1 MKTLTPLVNFG
12 CLEITGEDAATFM
25 QEQFTC
31 DITKISP
38 EKFSLSAYCNEQG
51 RIVATGFIGLFND
64 KYIFITPKNLLA
76 HTMQKLTQYSFFSNV
91 HINKLEQ
98 FMMLGCLGQAPETN
112 LPTANLEVTEVAPET
127 YALCIDKDQHI
138 YIFFGMQTNVLP
150 YQENMLQHEDVTLL
164 LDLNPWE
171 KHNIEAGIAHI
182 YPDTLEKITPH
193 MINYHN
199 KDAISFTKGC
209 FLGQE
214 IIARTQHRGKSK
226 RKLFT
231 AKIIIENN
239 NVRVGS
245 NITSKTKTG
254 DSAGIIISKSM
265 LSSEEALVLA
275 VISDHSIKEKLFCEN
290 NVVELVPEATKQTV
304 VA

>member
-1 MKTLTPLVNFG
+1 MKTLTPLINFG

-31 DITKISP
+31 DITKIS
-38 EKFSLSAYCNEQG
+38 EKKFSLSAYCNEQG
-51 RIVATGFIGLFND
+51 RIVATGFVGMFNG

-76 HTMQKLTQYSFFSNV
+76 HTIQKLTQYSFFSNV
-91 HINKLEQ
+91 YINKLEK
-98 FMMLGCLGQAPETN
+98 FMLLGCIGTLQTDK
-112 LPTANLEVTEVAPET
+112 LPTSNLEVSTVSAKT
-127 YALCIDKDQHI
+127 HALCIDLQHEI
-138 YIFFGMQTNVLP
+138 YIFFGMQDDVLP
-150 YQENMLQHEDVTLL
+150 YQEKILKDDQTTLL
-164 LDLNPWE
+164 LDLNLWE

-193 MINYHN
+193 MLNYHN

-231 AKIIIENN
+231 AKISITNN
-239 NVRVGS
+239 SIKVGS
-245 NITSKTKTG
+245 NITTRKG
-254 DSAGIIISKSM
+254 DAAGIIISSSM
-265 LSSEEALVLA
+265 LNPEEALALA
-275 VISDHSIKEKLFCEN
+275 VISDHSIKEKLMCEGN
-290 NVVELVPEATKQTV
+290 ELELIELSAKAVTTA
-304 VA
+304 

>member
-1 MKTLTPLVNFG
+1 MKTLTPLINFG

-31 DITKISP
+31 DITKIS
-38 EKFSLSAYCNEQG
+38 ENKFSLSAYCNEQG
-51 RIVATGFIGLFND
+51 RIVATGFIGMFDN

-76 HTMQKLTQYSFFSNV
+76 HTLQKLNQYSFFSNV
-91 HINKLEQ
+91 YINKVEK
-98 FMMLGCLGQAPETN
+98 FMLLGLIGKAPKEK
-112 LPTANLEVTEVAPET
+112 LPTANFEVTTVAPKA
-127 YALCIDKDQHI
+127 YALCVDAEQDI
-138 YIFFGMQTNVLP
+138 YIFFGMQENLLP
-150 YQENMLQHEDVTLL
+150 YQEKMLKDETVTML
-164 LDLNPWE
+164 LDLNLWE

-231 AKIIIENN
+231 AKIAITNN
-239 NVRVGS
+239 HIKVGS
-245 NITSKTKTG
+245 NITAKAG
-254 DSAGIIISKSM
+254 DAAGIIISKSM
-265 LSSEEALVLA
+265 LSAEEALVLA
-275 VISDHSIKEKLFCEN
+275 VISDHSIKEKLSCEGN
-290 NVVELVPEATKQTV
+290 ALEIIALSSPKKTATT
-304 VA
+304 A